1 MHVMFFLFNNIF
13 LSLLPGRYKH
23 HTKNV
28 QYHLISWQI
37 LLKGW
42 CKAHNSLLN
51 TSSPKLEAC
60 NKQFSAAKFPLAFP
74 WLFHHIWS
82 IPSLFPNSSQIPWH
96 CQVSTRVLLVLVD
109 VEGEVDLG
117 HLCRLWEWAAS
128 QSGKEDLRLGH
139 VWVTVRLRLCPHLS
153 ASTPQ
158 HGRRLHIRNPLLL
171 LLLLLHPFNG
181 LFSRTTR
188 ASWYQKGKT
197 DLDLNEARYDGVW
210 VWQRHQMDHMQTIC
224 TSLQTANHTNTLS
237 NVIIIKI
244 CAALSTCRP
253 TSLTYPNSNPGPNY
267 SVDPLTSGSVHAL
280 GLLWITS
287 VPTLVLIA
295 QAVFFC

>member
-1 MHVMFFLFNNIF
+1 MFQGDHFSGTVKFPDIFLTLCGPSMHVMFFLFNNIF

-158 HGRRLHIRNPLLL
+158 HGRRLHIRNPPPRCCCCCCCYYYYYYYYTHLTASF
-171 LLLLLHPFNG
+171 PG
-181 LFSRTTR
+181 L
-188 ASWYQKGKT
+188 
-197 DLDLNEARYDGVW
+197 
-210 VWQRHQMDHMQTIC
+210 
-224 TSLQTANHTNTLS
+224 
-237 NVIIIKI
+237 
-244 CAALSTCRP
+244 
-253 TSLTYPNSNPGPNY
+253 PGPAGTRK
-267 SVDPLTSGSVHAL
+267 VKP
-280 GLLWITS
+280 I
-287 VPTLVLIA
+287 
-295 QAVFFC
+295 